1 MRKKPMHLNSFA
13 NHSSKIN
20 NFGRNKLTFMKEKE
34 AQINF
39 DLHPLVLYV
48 EKEDGSFGRTESASY
63 LSSNYLDDYFDKIKK
78 WDKELKEQLEKG
90 EISPVYYYMIMLEFG
105 EKDLASRVGICKRRL
120 RKHCKMAGF
129 EKISLKLLKRYAE
142 VFDVPASNML
152 HFVTIKEKD
161 LKKLKISYRKSDNP
175 YISFSKIE
183 TLD

>member
-1 MRKKPMHLNSFA
+1 
-13 NHSSKIN
+13 
-20 NFGRNKLTFMKEKE
+20 MKEKE

-63 LSSNYLDDYFDKIKK
+63 LSSNYLDDYFDKLKK
-78 WDKELKEQLEKG
+78 WDNELKEQLDKG
-90 EISPVYYYMIMLEFG
+90 EISPVYYYRIMLEFG
-105 EKDLASRVGICKRRL
+105 EGDLASRVGICKRRL
-120 RKHCKMAGF
+120 RKHCKMKGF

-142 VFDVPASNML
+142 VFDVPVSNML

-161 LKKLKISYRKSDNP
+161 IEKLKISYLKSGNP

-183 TLD
+183 TK